1 MCQKGGTLTLR
12 ASGVSSNNECSAEV
26 GQRPLTRRYALAY
39 NSAYDMRPTRPT
51 REKSWRGWT
60 LAKHVRL
67 AERLDDEESFTE
79 DSQLAN
85 ALYTK
90 VPSFIFLCKPKS
102 NTLAKY

>member
-39 NSAYDMRPTRPT
+39 NSTHDMRSTRPT

-60 LAKHVRL
+60 LAKRVRL
-67 AERLDDEESFTE
+67 AERLGDEESFTE
-79 DSQLAN
+79 DSQLAKCVVHKR
-85 ALYTK
+85 AQ
-90 VPSFIFLCKPKS
+90 FHFLCEPKS